1 MFSSKHPAAIIGT
14 VLVLG
19 GCSFVDNTL
28 FPSLSGESAQP
39 AASTG
44 AVPPPAAQVDNAQ
57 SAAVAA
63 PAGADGSVAG
73 LSSSLSEGVSFTE
86 TGTVVGQRVFRLSG
100 DLERLQGSIGQ
111 HTRDL
116 DLMRAGSVSDAQG
129 YNELVGAIQS
139 RLQVGTTPG
148 NPILVRQWNDAQ
160 ATLDKISTDVGR
172 MNGLANEVAD
182 DSALA
187 AFVLES
193 TRATFGLTGAIDE
206 DHRQLSLLEDEVN
219 RTVVQIDRLLNE
231 LNEDVARQ
239 SNFVGRERSNLTVLS
254 LAVKNGELF
263 GRSLQNRAFASSAPA
278 VAPAQV
284 SGAAAA
290 RPLVVI
296 RFDRIDVD
304 YEQPLFTA
312 LNEALTRRPQA
323 SFELVAVTPQQGTPA
338 QVALN
343 ASASR
348 RNAEDVLRTLSEMG
362 LPRDRVGVTSS
373 SSAEALTSEVHVFV
387 R

>member
-1 MFSSKHPAAIIGT
+1 MFFSKHPAAIIGT

-19 GCSFVDNTL
+19 GCSFVDETL
-28 FPSLSGESAQP
+28 FPSLSGEP
-39 AASTG
+39 APGTG
-44 AVPPPAAQVDNAQ
+44 TTVAPPPPAD
-57 SAAVAA
+57 
-63 PAGADGSVAG
+63 ADGAPPVIADSAPSGITTVA
-73 LSSSLSEGVSFTE
+73 STNFTGSGDRLAFSE
-86 TGTVVGQRVFRLSG
+86 TGTIVGERVLRLSG
-100 DLERLQGSIGQ
+100 DLGRLQTSIGQ
-111 HTRDL
+111 HTGDL
-116 DLMRAGSVSDAQG
+116 DQLRAESVSDAQR
-129 YNELVGAIQS
+129 YNNLVGDIQS

-160 ATLDKISTDVGR
+160 STLDKIGTDVGR
-172 MNGLANEVAD
+172 MNGLANAVAD

-187 AFVLES
+187 AFILES
-193 TRATFGLTGAIDE
+193 TRATFGLTGAVDE
-206 DHRQLSLLEDEVN
+206 DHRQLAVLEDEVN

-231 LNEDVARQ
+231 LNDDVSRQ

-263 GRSLQNRAFASSAPA
+263 GRSLQNRAFASA
-278 VAPAQV
+278 VPVPTPPQL
-284 SGAAAA
+284 SGVATE

-296 RFDRIDVD
+296 RFDRDNVD
-304 YEQPLFTA
+304 YQQPLFTA
-312 LNEALTRRPQA
+312 LSEALERRPQA
-323 SFELVAVTPQQGTPA
+323 NFELIAITPDRGTPA

-362 LPRDRVGVTSS
+362 LPRDRVGVSAT
-373 SSAEALTSEVHVFV
+373 SSAEALTSEVHVYV

>member
-1 MFSSKHPAAIIGT
+1 MFFSKHPAAVIGT

-19 GCSFVDNTL
+19 GCSFVDETL
-28 FPSLSGESAQP
+28 FPSLSGEP
-39 AASTG
+39 APATTT
-44 AVPPPAAQVDNAQ
+44 AVPPP
-57 SAAVAA
+57 
-63 PAGADGSVAG
+63 PASADGVVVAETGVGGVGNTAVPVSVG
-73 LSSSLSEGVSFTE
+73 LTAFSE
-86 TGTVVGQRVFRLSG
+86 TGTVVGERVLRLSG
-100 DLERLQGSIGQ
+100 DLGRLQSSIGL
-111 HTRDL
+111 HTGEL
-116 DLMRAGSVSDAQG
+116 DQLRAGSVADAQR
-129 YNELVGAIQS
+129 YNGLVGDIQS

-160 ATLDKISTDVGR
+160 STLDKIGTDVGR
-172 MNGLANEVAD
+172 MNGLANAVAD

-187 AFVLES
+187 AFILES
-193 TRATFGLTGAIDE
+193 TRATFGLTGAVDE
-206 DHRQLSLLEDEVN
+206 DHRQLAVLEDEVN

-263 GRSLQNRAFASSAPA
+263 GRSLQNRAFASAVPVPAPPQLSG
-278 VAPAQV
+278 VA
-284 SGAAAA
+284 SE

-296 RFDRIDVD
+296 RFDRERVD
-304 YEQPLFTA
+304 YQQPLFTA
-312 LNEALTRRPQA
+312 LSEALERRPQA
-323 SFELVAVTPQQGTPA
+323 NFELVAITPDRGTPA

-362 LPRDRVGVTSS
+362 LPRDRVGVSAT
-373 SSAEALTSEVHVFV
+373 SSAEALTSEVHVYV